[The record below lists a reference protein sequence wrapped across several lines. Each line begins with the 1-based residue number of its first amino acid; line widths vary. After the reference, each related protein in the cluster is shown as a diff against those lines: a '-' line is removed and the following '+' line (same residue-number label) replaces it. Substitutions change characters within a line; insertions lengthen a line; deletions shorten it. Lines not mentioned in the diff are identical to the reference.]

1 MEEEC
6 CEDTLEEEEECED
19 ILEEEEE
26 EEEVGWVVVD
36 SSCSLKKI
44 VLL

>member
-26 EEEVGWVVVD
+26 EEVGWVVVD

>member
-26 EEEVGWVVVD
+26 EEVGWGVVD